1 MLRCAGLG
9 TRRMKARQ
17 LIRSVTFGPDAL
29 KAIGQAFDDAWM
41 EIAPNVSA
49 RAKAVDAARLT
60 LANIVLSLAT
70 EDTRDHELLQRE
82 AVRMFK
88 LQHRIAN

>member
-1 MLRCAGLG
+1 
-9 TRRMKARQ
+9 MKARQ

-41 EIAPNVSA
+41 EIAPNVSV